1 MAFDEERN
9 VWLDEWLT
17 FHKHSYPYEGTNH
30 YKRVAQDRFLH
41 SKIASLMQYNLFNT
55 GWTL

>member
-9 VWLDEWLT
+9 IWIDEWLA
-17 FHKHSYPYEGTNH
+17 FHRNMYPYEGTNH
-30 YKRVAQDRFLH
+30 YRRVAADRFLH
-41 SKIASLMQYNLFNT
+41 SGIANHMQYNLFNT